1 MSVKYLYVK
10 LSVVW
15 SFALLEK
22 DYYEECSFHL
32 RKQYKITIGQDNMWP
47 EHSQIPFISSHSA
60 DACSPAGIRG
70 WSAVARAWLWTRP
83 RAVWCVHPYGGAGPV
98 PIATTEKMHC
108 LIRPDPSREV
118 IFSGRK
124 ESAPSVKGLPVLPKF
139 GDEESSSRLGLC
151 FCWQL
156 TRSTSYEPF
165 NSNCLPHV
173 PSSSTP

>member
-1 MSVKYLYVK
+1 MAKIICDLSIVKYLLSRATVQTLAPQLVYVGDQP
-10 LSVVW
+10 W
-15 SFALLEK
+15 
-22 DYYEECSFHL
+22 
-32 RKQYKITIGQDNMWP
+32 R
-47 EHSQIPFISSHSA
+47 EH
-60 DACSPAGIRG
+60 GYGRG
-70 WSAVARAWLWTRP
+70 RGLCGVSTV
-83 RAVWCVHPYGGAGPV
+83 VHPYGGAGPV